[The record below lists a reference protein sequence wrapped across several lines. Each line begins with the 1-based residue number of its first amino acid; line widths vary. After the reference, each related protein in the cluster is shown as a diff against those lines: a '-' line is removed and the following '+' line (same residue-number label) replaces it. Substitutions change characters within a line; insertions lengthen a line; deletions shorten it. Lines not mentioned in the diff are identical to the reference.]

1 MKTKGLT
8 NVVVYYIS
16 EPTDDGTLVGDSYLF
31 TSTDLTFEEFVKSTK
46 EQGYVL
52 WGGSQTQTLK
62 AIPWHRITQISMK

>member
-8 NVVVYYIS
+8 NVEVYYIS
-16 EPTDDGTLVGDSYLF
+16 EPTDDGTLVGDSFLF
-31 TSTDLTFEEFVKSTK
+31 TSTYLTFEEFVKSTK

-52 WGGSQTQTLK
+52 LVDSQAQTQK